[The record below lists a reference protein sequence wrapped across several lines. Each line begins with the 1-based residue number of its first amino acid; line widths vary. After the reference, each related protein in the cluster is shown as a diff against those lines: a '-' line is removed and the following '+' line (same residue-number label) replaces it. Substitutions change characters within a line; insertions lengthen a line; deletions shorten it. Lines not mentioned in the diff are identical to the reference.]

1 MKQNSLVFGVYH
13 PANSLIHRLDP
24 RVKLAGTLLYVITL
38 FFPMNPMGLIVSL
51 IFLIMIS
58 LLAKADVSSLLR
70 GIKPLWFILL
80 FTAVVNLFFTRGH
93 VLWKAGPFT
102 LTREGITMTIYI
114 LARLILL
121 VAGSSIL
128 MLTTSP
134 GDVADGLEKS
144 LGFLSRIHIPVH
156 EYAMMMSIAMH
167 FIPILS
173 EEFERIRRAQM
184 ARGADFEEGNVLV
197 RAKKTLPVLVPL
209 FVSALRRANQLA
221 MAMDARCYQ
230 GGQGRSKLH
239 PLHYKNEDYR
249 AYTVLFIYV
258 ILMAAAAFLLP
269 RLVHF

>member
-1 MKQNSLVFGVYH
+1 MKRRSLTLGVYQPVNSLV
-13 PANSLIHRLDP
+13 HRLDP

-38 FFPMNPMGLIVSL
+38 FFTMNPLGLAMSL
-51 IFLIMIS
+51 AFLIMVS
-58 LLAKADVSSLLR
+58 LLAKASLPALLR

-80 FTAVVNLFFTRGH
+80 FTMVVNLFFTRGH
-93 VLWKAGPFT
+93 VLWAAGPFT
-102 LTREGITMTIYI
+102 LTREGISNTIYI
-114 LARLILL
+114 LARLVLL

-128 MLTTSP
+128 TLTTSP

-144 LGFLSRIHIPVH
+144 LGFLTRIHIPVH

-184 ARGADFEEGNVLV
+184 ARGADFEEGNILV

-209 FVSALRRANQLA
+209 FVSALRRAGQLA

-230 GGQGRSKLH
+230 GGRGRTKLH
-239 PLHYKNEDYR
+239 PLNYSKEDYC
-249 AYTVLFIYV
+249 AYAVLVLYV
-258 ILMAAAAFLLP
+258 MLMAFEAFLLP
-269 RLVHF
+269 RLAH